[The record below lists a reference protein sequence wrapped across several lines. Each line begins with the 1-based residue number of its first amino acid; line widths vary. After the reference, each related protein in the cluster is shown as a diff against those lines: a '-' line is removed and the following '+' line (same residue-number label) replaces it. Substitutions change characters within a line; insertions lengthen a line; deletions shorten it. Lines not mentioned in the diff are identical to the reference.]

1 MIEIVKKPPDLV
13 GFAVHPSRRV
23 VEGFFA
29 WTSRNRR
36 IWKDPKATLTPAR
49 AFLYVTTIMLL
60 VRRLGRTPR
69 NPVHISK

>member
-36 IWKDPKATLTPAR
+36 IWKDPKATLTPSPGLPLCHYHHAPR
-49 AFLYVTTIMLL
+49 PP
-60 VRRLGRTPR
+60 LGTDSP
-69 NPVHISK
+69 